1 MRYLLLS
8 LAAMAGCLLAA
19 APRGAYSE
27 ASSGEARLVIG
38 GDCVNL
44 GNANSVC
51 SDSCPGTMSGKT
63 SGTAPGTGSGNYHT
77 VSKSCY
83 CDTTTTEDMV
93 GGACTAG
100 G

>member
-8 LAAMAGCLLAA
+8 LAAMGSCLLAA
-19 APRGAYSE
+19 APRAYPE
-27 ASSGEARLVIG
+27 ASIGEARLVIG

-44 GNANSVC
+44 GNADSVC
-51 SDSCPGTMSGKT
+51 SDNCPGMMSGKT
-63 SGTAPGTGSGNYHT
+63 AGVAPGTGSGNYHT

-83 CDTTTTEDMV
+83 CDTTTTKDLT
-93 GGACTAG
+93 GGTCTTG